1 MAEDSDGEAGSA
13 DVAVVGG
20 GVIGLAI
27 AWRLAQR
34 GLAVTLVDGD
44 PAGGASRAAAGMLAP
59 VTEAHFGEESLTKL
73 NLESARRW
81 PAFAAEVEDAAEMAV
96 GYRSEGTLA
105 VAFDDDDLAV
115 LTELREYQD
124 RLGLPGQRLRARE
137 CRTLEPLLSPLIRGG
152 IFVESDHQ
160 VETRALTAAL
170 LVAVERAGVRLIR
183 QRAVRLA
190 TAPGPADFPELRAE
204 RELLENGARAAGVT
218 LESGEQVTA
227 PVIVLAA
234 GVWSATMPGLPPA
247 GRPPVRP
254 VKGQILR
261 LRPAD
266 RFAPRM
272 SCTVR
277 GLRRGRSIYAVP
289 RGDGR
294 VVVGATVEEK
304 GWDTSVTAGAVRELL
319 EDVTEV
325 IPALGELELVE
336 TLARL
341 RPGTPDNGPILGA
354 SALPGLVF
362 ATGHYRNGVLLAPIT
377 ADAVADAVEGRRM
390 PAVAEPFTA
399 GRFIGAPA

>member
-1 MAEDSDGEAGSA
+1 MAEDFEAKGDSA
-13 DVAVVGG
+13 DAVVVGG
-20 GVIGLAI
+20 GVIGLSI

-34 GLAVTLVDGD
+34 GCTVTLVDDD

-59 VTEAHFGEESLTKL
+59 VTEAHFGEDALTAL

-81 PAFAAEVEDAAEMAV
+81 PDFATEVEEASGTPVA
-96 GYRSEGTLA
+96 YRTEGTLS

-115 LTELREYQD
+115 LTELRVYHE
-124 RLGLPGQRLRARE
+124 RLGLPGQRLRGRE
-137 CRTLEPLLSPLIRGG
+137 CRGLEPLLSPLIRGG

-170 LVAVERAGVRLIR
+170 LIASERR
-183 QRAVRLA
+183 
-190 TAPGPADFPELRAE
+190 
-204 RELLENGARAAGVT
+204 GVT
-218 LESGEQVTA
+218 LRRERAEQLDLDGDGGRAVGVTLTSGTRLRA
-227 PVIVLAA
+227 PLTVLAA
-234 GVWSATMPGLPPA
+234 GCGSATLAGLPA
-247 GRPPVRP
+247 EARPPVRP

-266 RFAPRM
+266 ASAPRL

-289 RGDGR
+289 RLDGR

-304 GWDTSVTAGAVRELL
+304 GWDTTVTAGAVRELL

-325 IPALGELELVE
+325 VPALGEFELAE

-341 RPGTPDNGPILGA
+341 RPGTPDNGPILGP
-354 SALPGLVF
+354 SVLPGLLL
-362 ATGHYRNGVLLAPIT
+362 ATGHYRNGVLLAPLT
-377 ADAVADAVEGRRM
+377 ADAVAAAAVGEKM
-390 PAVAEPFTA
+390 PAVAEPFSA
-399 GRFIGAPA
+399 DRFVGVPT

>member
-1 MAEDSDGEAGSA
+1 MAEDIEAKGSSA
-13 DVAVVGG
+13 DAVVVGG
-20 GVIGLAI
+20 GVIGLSI
-27 AWRLAQR
+27 AWRLASR
-34 GLAVTLVDGD
+34 GCSVALVDDD

-59 VTEAHFGEESLTKL
+59 VTEAHFGEEALTAL

-81 PAFAAEVEDAAEMAV
+81 PAFAAEVEEAAGTSVA
-96 GYRSEGTLA
+96 YRTDGTLS

-115 LTELREYQD
+115 LTELRAYHE
-124 RLGLPGQRLRARE
+124 RLGLPGQRLRGRE
-137 CRTLEPLLSPLIRGG
+137 CRGLEPLLSPLCRGG

-170 LVAVERAGVRLIR
+170 LVAARRRGVVLHRRRVDRLDVAADGG
-183 QRAVRLA
+183 RAV
-190 TAPGPADFPELRAE
+190 
-204 RELLENGARAAGVT
+204 GVT
-218 LESGEQVTA
+218 LDSGAQLRAAVT
-227 PVIVLAA
+227 VLAA
-234 GVWSATMPGLPPA
+234 GCGSATLPGVPA
-247 GRPPVRP
+247 EARPPVRP

-266 RFAPRM
+266 ASAPRL

-289 RGDGR
+289 RLDGR

-325 IPALGELELVE
+325 LPALGELELAE

-341 RPGTPDNGPILGA
+341 RPGTPDNGPILGP
-354 SALPGLVF
+354 SALPGLLL
-362 ATGHYRNGVLLAPIT
+362 ATGHYRNGVLLAPLT
-377 ADAVADAVEGRRM
+377 ADAVVAAALGEKM

-399 GRFIGAPA
+399 NRFVGVLT

>member
-1 MAEDSDGEAGSA
+1 MAEDREASSRSA
-13 DVAVVGG
+13 DALIVGG
-20 GVIGLAI
+20 GVIGLGV

-34 GLAVTLVDGD
+34 GLSVTVVDDD

-59 VTEAHFGEESLTKL
+59 VTEAHFGEEAITAL

-81 PAFAAEVEDAAEMAV
+81 PAFAAEVEEASGTSV
-96 GYRSEGTLA
+96 GYRSEGTLQ

-115 LTELREYQD
+115 LTELRAYQE
-124 RLGLPGQRLRARE
+124 RLGLAGQRLRGRE
-137 CRTLEPLLSPLIRGG
+137 CRALEPLLSPLIRGG

-170 LVAVERAGVRLIR
+170 LVAAGRAGIQLVRGRAARLDVDGDGADGLER
-183 QRAVRLA
+183 RAV
-190 TAPGPADFPELRAE
+190 
-204 RELLENGARAAGVT
+204 GVT
-218 LESGEQVTA
+218 LESGHRVVA
-227 PVIVLAA
+227 PVTVLAA
-234 GVWSATMPGLPPA
+234 GCWSAGLPGLPPEV
-247 GRPPVRP
+247 RPPVRP

-266 RFAPRM
+266 PTAPRM

-277 GLRRGRSIYAVP
+277 GIRRGRSIYAVP

-294 VVVGATVEEK
+294 VVVGATCEEK
-304 GWDTSVTAGAVRELL
+304 GWDTTVTAGAVRELL

-325 IPALGELELVE
+325 VPALGELELAE

-341 RPGTPDNGPILGA
+341 RPGTPDNGPILGP
-354 SALPGLVF
+354 SALAGLML
-362 ATGHYRNGVLLAPIT
+362 ATGHYRNGVLLTPLT
-377 ADAVADAVEGRRM
+377 ADAVADAVVGEPM

-399 GRFIGAPA
+399 ARFVGALT